1 MQPQLAAVY
10 GESGGGG
17 GVFRNRFQNLF
28 YYFILARKRYRAR
41 MQPHRS
47 LDSIE
52 ALLIRAAA
60 YVICLGSP
68 RIANVSC
75 EKNGLSCHLGLRIDT
90 YAYADTSIFA
100 GEKERRFNKQVDGIC
115 LREITVLVAKEQHRV
130 SLT

>member
-1 MQPQLAAVY
+1 
-10 GESGGGG
+10 
-17 GVFRNRFQNLF
+17 
-28 YYFILARKRYRAR
+28 

-68 RIANVSC
+68 RIANALC
-75 EKNGLSCHLGLRIDT
+75 EKEKKKKEKRVILPSWFRDRYVRVRGHESLL
-90 YAYADTSIFA
+90 A
-100 GEKERRFNKQVDGIC
+100 GEKEWRFNKQVDGIC
-115 LREITVLVAKEQHRV
+115 LREITVLVAKEQRQV